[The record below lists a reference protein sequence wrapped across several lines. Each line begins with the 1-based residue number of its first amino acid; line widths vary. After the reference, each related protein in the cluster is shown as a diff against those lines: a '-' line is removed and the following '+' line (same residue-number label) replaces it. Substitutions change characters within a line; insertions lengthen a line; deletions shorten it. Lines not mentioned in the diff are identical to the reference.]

1 MLTGLDEIL
10 GENLQSGQY
19 PAEAAHGLDT
29 FQEIV
34 HLRLAGRQFD
44 LSFLLPEVSA
54 LQFGIRVH
62 DGFLA
67 AFKHFIGNFRKLI
80 VRQSRS
86 TDGDAFLDEVEKH
99 QFYHH
104 IIDSQHPFARRQLG
118 EFLDEFHIFYEVNIT
133 SVGQDNLTTLDLI
146 TGILEDVEVATES
159 EVLLVIG
166 QEMDMDAG
174 VASDSQRVLDIIAVE
189 RDSSIANG

>member
-1 MLTGLDEIL
+1 MKLLLT
-10 GENLQSGQY
+10 
-19 PAEAAHGLDT
+19 AEAAHGLDA
-29 FQEIV
+29 FQEII
-34 HLRLAGRQFD
+34 HLRLAGRQLD
-44 LSFLLPEVSA
+44 LSFLLPEVNA
-54 LQFGIRVH
+54 LQFGIGVH
-62 DGFLA
+62 DSLLA
-67 AFKHFIGNFRKLI
+67 AFKELVGNFRKLI

-86 TDGDAFLDEVEKH
+86 TDGDAFLDEVEEY

-104 IIDSQHPFARRQLG
+104 VIDSQHPFARRQLS
-118 EFLDEFHIFYEVNIT
+118 EFLDEFQVFYEVDIT
-133 SVGQDNLTTLDLI
+133 PVGQDNLTTLDLI

-174 VASDSQRVLDIIAVE
+174 VAPDSQRVLDIIAVE